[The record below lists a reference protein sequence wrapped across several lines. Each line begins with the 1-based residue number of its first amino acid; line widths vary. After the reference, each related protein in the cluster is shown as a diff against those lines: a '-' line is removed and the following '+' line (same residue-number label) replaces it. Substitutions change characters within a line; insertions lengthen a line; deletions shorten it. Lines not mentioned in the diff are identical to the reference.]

1 MFRILSAIILLI
13 FAFTPLKAQQAFS
26 LFEAQTHALENAEK
40 IKKAQ
45 VEYQIARKKVIET
58 RAIGLPQISGDIG
71 LQNFLAIP
79 VQVVDGAFIGQPG
92 EFVSFR
98 AGTEY
103 MANTGLSVNQLLFDG
118 SYIVAL
124 QVSRFYQKFVADNIE
139 KSKQE
144 VLFDVTQAY
153 ELALVSRENKVFLD
167 SLVVSSQELL
177 AKQQHFFDLGL
188 IPEEDLDQIKYA
200 LLQAKTNLSSANY
213 AYDNAIALLKMMMAF
228 PMEQDISLSESLNDL
243 VKSSSVSTSLEGSIY
258 ENIDLQ
264 LLNKQKQLNEY
275 DLKNKKMAN
284 LPKLN
289 ASFGHMYNFFSDELR
304 DVTNRDNW
312 FDQTFIGLS
321 LNIPIFSSGMRWA
334 QVQQAKLVLEQDQ
347 YNIQELER
355 GLKMQEIQYRNDF
368 QNAKAQIILQKE
380 NVSLAQKIYQNALN
394 KAEIG
399 KENSLVVTQKY
410 QQLVSA
416 QTQYVNAMLDI
427 FNAKRNLDI
436 LYNKLNK

>member
-1 MFRILSAIILLI
+1 MYRIISSLLLLSVACV
-13 FAFTPLKAQQAFS
+13 PLCAQQAFS
-26 LFEAQTHALENAEK
+26 LFEAQTHAIENAEK
-40 IKKAQ
+40 IKRAKVDYEIAKKQ
-45 VEYQIARKKVIET
+45 VVET

-103 MANTGLSVNQLLFDG
+103 MANAGISVNQLLFDG

-167 SLVVSSQELL
+167 SLVFSSEELL
-177 AKQQHFFDLGL
+177 TKQQHLFDLGM
-188 IPEEDLDQIKYA
+188 IAEEDLDQIKYA
-200 LLQAKTNLSSANY
+200 LLQAQTNLSAANY
-213 AYDNAIALLKMMMAF
+213 AFDNAKAMLKMTMAY
-228 PMEQDISLSESLNDL
+228 PMEQEISLSESLNDL
-243 VKSSSVSTSLEGSIY
+243 IKTNSQGTSLEGSIY

-264 LLNKQKQLNEY
+264 LLKKQKKLNEY

-289 ASFGHMYNFFSDELR
+289 ASFGHMYNFFSDEIR
-304 DVTNRDNW
+304 EVTNSDNW
-312 FDQTFIGLS
+312 FDQTFVGLS
-321 LNIPIFSSGMRWA
+321 LSVPIFSSGMRWS
-334 QVQQAKLVLEQDQ
+334 QVQQAKLTLEQDE
-347 YNIQELER
+347 YNIKEMER
-355 GLKMQEIQYRNDF
+355 GLKMQEVQYSNDF
-368 QNAKAQIILQKE
+368 QNAKAQMILQKE
-380 NVSLAQKIYQNALN
+380 NIGLAQRIYNNSLK

-410 QQLVSA
+410 QQLISA
-416 QTQYVNAMLDI
+416 QTQYINAMLDV
-427 FNAKRNLDI
+427 FNAKRNLDL
-436 LYNKLNK
+436 LYNKLN